1 MRWRRSRCWIRSD
14 GEAGGLGEGGGKRG
28 REAVTAVGQGFE
40 VAGLVGGVGEGLA
53 KLIDGVVQAP
63 VEIDVGGTGPK
74 LALEDCSADDFAGLE
89 EQGGEKF
96 KGLPGEADAMA
107 VLAEVPCDGI
117 EFEGSEG

>member
-1 MRWRRSRCWIRSD
+1 M
-14 GEAGGLGEGGGKRG
+14 GEGGGKRG